1 MGFAASVALLAVGAV
16 LAFAVKWEAPM
27 FDLQAIG
34 WVLMC
39 AGVISGVVTAL
50 LSRRRPHDQAVE
62 NDLVNMVDIRDKTL
76 WPSFS
81 SADRRTRSTWDP
93 AEASFS

>member
-1 MGFAASVALLAVGAV
+1 MGFAASVALLVVGAV
-16 LAFAVKWEAPM
+16 LAFAVKWEAPG

-50 LSRRRPHDQAVE
+50 LARRRADDQAVE
-62 NDLVNMVDIRDKTL
+62 NDLVNMVDIRDETL
-76 WPSFS
+76 
-81 SADRRTRSTWDP
+81 
-93 AEASFS
+93 